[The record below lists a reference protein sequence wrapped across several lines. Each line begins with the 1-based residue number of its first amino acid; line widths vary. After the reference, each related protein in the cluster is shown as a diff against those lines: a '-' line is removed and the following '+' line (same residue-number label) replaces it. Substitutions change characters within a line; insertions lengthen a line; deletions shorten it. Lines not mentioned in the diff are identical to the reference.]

1 MELRLLRY
9 FSVIAQEGS
18 ITAAAE
24 RLHITQPTLSRQL
37 KSLEDELGAK
47 LVIRDQRQLTL
58 TPAGRF
64 LQNRADEILQ
74 LTHDTVT
81 EFESNQSRLF
91 TGRIS
96 IGAVEAM
103 GSDTLARV
111 VEGFFRRHPLV
122 SFNIISGSSDIIID
136 QLDKG
141 LLDMAILLEPVNIG
155 RYASLPMPEVEN
167 WGFQVSDRSPL
178 AEKSALT
185 RADILSSPLLVPG
198 RDGIPEMLAEWAQTP
213 IHGLHIVGSFN
224 LIFNVLP
231 LVRDGMGAALTLE
244 GSTVNRNPSGTR
256 FLALEP
262 AKTTR
267 CLFAWRK
274 ERMLSP
280 AAEEFIEYF
289 RSAVSG

>member
-9 FSVIAQEGS
+9 FSVIAQEES

-141 LLDMAILLEPVNIG
+141 LLDMAILLEPVDIG

-167 WGFQVSDRSPL
+167 WGFQVPDRSPL

-198 RDGIPEMLAEWAQTP
+198 RDGIPEMLAEWAQAP

-244 GSTVNRNPSGTR
+244 GQQSIATRQERGSWPSNRPR
-256 FLALEP
+256 PL
-262 AKTTR
+262 
-267 CLFAWRK
+267 
-274 ERMLSP
+274 LSLCM
-280 AAEEFIEYF
+280 A
-289 RSAVSG
+289 

>member
-24 RLHITQPTLSRQL
+24 RLQITQPTLSRQL
-37 KSLEDELGAK
+37 RSLEDELGAK
-47 LVIRDQRQLTL
+47 LVNRDQRQLTL

-81 EFESNQSRLF
+81 EFESSQSRLF

-103 GSDTLARV
+103 SSDTMASV
-111 VEGFFRRHPLV
+111 VEGFFRRHPMV

-141 LLDMAILLEPVNIG
+141 LLDMAILLEPVNVG
-155 RYASLPMPEVEN
+155 RYASLPLPKSEN

-178 AEKSALT
+178 AEKNVLT
-185 RADILSSPLLVPG
+185 RADILSNPLLVPS
-198 RDGIPEMLAEWAQTP
+198 RNGIPEMLADWAQTS
-213 IHGLHIVGSFN
+213 IQELHIIGSFN

-231 LVRDGMGAALTLE
+231 LVRDGLGAALTLE
-244 GSTVNRNPSGTR
+244 GSTFNHYPSGTR

-267 CLFAWRK
+267 CLFVWRK

-289 RSAVSG
+289 RAAVTG